1 MIQEWRV
8 LGIPVLERRLN
19 ILENAIYRIFR
30 GEAGVNFTN
39 VLSAS
44 FMLVDLKSLKKYS
57 SLSESFY
64 DFGICV
70 RKSCT

>member
-39 VLSAS
+39 VLSAA
-44 FMLVDLKSLKKYS
+44 FTLVDPKSVKMIDNLTVFFTLLG
-57 SLSESFY
+57 SLS
-64 DFGICV
+64 
-70 RKSCT
+70 

>member
-1 MIQEWRV
+1 MIQEWQI

-30 GEAGVNFTN
+30 GEADVNFTK
-39 VLSAS
+39 VLSTA
-44 FMLVDLKSLKKYS
+44 FTLVDPEIVKNTNKSS
-57 SLSESFY
+57 VSFY
-64 DFGICV
+64 AFGICV